1 MYTYE
6 KKQKEGQL
14 KVTISKEEWEKA
26 VENAYQETKG
36 KYNVQGFRKGKAP
49 RKVIEQTYGD
59 TVFFDD
65 AFEQVI
71 SNEYS
76 KFLLENSDVKPAE
89 APHVEMNSFTIDK
102 GITATLT
109 FALMPEVTL
118 GSLTNLKAKVKPAK
132 VDEKAIKEDIERF
145 AEAHARY
152 EESETVVEN
161 GDFAT
166 IDFSGSV
173 NGVKFEGGT
182 AENYRLE
189 IGSHTFIEGFE
200 DQIVGMK
207 KGDKKDINV
216 TFPANYQ
223 AEELAGKPAVFA
235 IKLNK
240 VEKKILPK
248 IDDKF
253 ISDTTEF
260 ETLDEYKASVK
271 DTLEKRAKEQAE
283 RDYEMALIEEV
294 VENSKVEIPHSMTHH
309 EVHHILHDFE
319 HRLAHQGL
327 TLKAYL
333 EYLGKTEE
341 EFEAERM
348 PDAEKNVKTRL
359 VLQKIIEENKLE
371 VSEKELDKEISAYS
385 EQFKISLDEVKASL
399 SPDDIA
405 YFENQALMNKLVT
418 FIKDKNKKA

>member
-6 KKQKEGQL
+6 KKQNEGQL

-26 VENAYQETKG
+26 VESAYQNTKG

-49 RKVIEQTYGD
+49 RRVIEQTYGD

-65 AFEQVI
+65 AFEEVV
-71 SNEYS
+71 SGEYS
-76 KFLLENSDVKPAE
+76 RFLLENAEVKPAE
-89 APHVEMNSFTIDK
+89 SPRVKMNSFTVDK
-102 GITATLT
+102 GIEATLT

-118 GSLTNLKAKVKPAK
+118 GSLTGLKAKVKAEK
-132 VDEKAIKEDIERF
+132 VDEKAIKAEMERF
-145 AEAHARY
+145 QEAHARY
-152 EESETVVEN
+152 EESEEEVKN

-173 NGVKFEGGT
+173 DGVKFEGGT
-182 AENYRLE
+182 AKDYRLE

-200 DQIVGMK
+200 EQIVGLK
-207 KGDKKDINV
+207 KGESKDINV
-216 TFPANYQ
+216 TFPTSYQ

-235 IKLNK
+235 ITVKK
-240 VEKKILPK
+240 VERKILPK

-260 ETLDEYKASVK
+260 ETVDEYKASVK
-271 DTLEKRAKEQAE
+271 DTLEKRANEKAE
-283 RDYEMALIEEV
+283 KDYEMALIEEV

-319 HRLAHQGL
+319 HRLAHQGM
-327 TLKAYL
+327 TLKGYL
-333 EYLGKTEE
+333 EYIGKTEE

-371 VSEKELDKEISAYS
+371 VSEDELNKEIEAYAQ
-385 EQFKISLDEVKASL
+385 QFKVNLDDIKASL
-399 SPDDIA
+399 SQDDIA
-405 YFENQALMNKLVT
+405 YFENQALMNKLVS

>member
-6 KKQKEGQL
+6 KKEKEGQL

-26 VENAYQETKG
+26 VEKAYQNTKG

-49 RKVIEQTYGD
+49 RRVIEQTYGD

-65 AFEQVI
+65 AFEEVI

-76 KFLLENSDVKPAE
+76 KFLLENSEVKPAE
-89 APHVEMNSFTIDK
+89 SPRVEMNSFTIDK
-102 GITATLT
+102 GIEATLT

-118 GSLTNLKAKVKPAK
+118 ASLTGLKAKVKPAK
-132 VDEKAIKEDIERF
+132 VDEKAISAEIERF
-145 AEAHARY
+145 REAHARY
-152 EESETVVEN
+152 EESEDKVNN

-173 NGVKFEGGT
+173 DGVKFEGGT
-182 AENYRLE
+182 AKDYRLE

-200 DQIVGMK
+200 EQIVGLK
-207 KGDKKDINV
+207 KGESKDINV
-216 TFPANYQ
+216 TFPASYQ

-235 IKLNK
+235 ITVNK
-240 VEKKILPK
+240 VERKILPN

-271 DTLEKRAKEQAE
+271 DTLEKRASEQAE
-283 RDYEMALIEEV
+283 KDYEMALIEEI

-319 HRLAHQGL
+319 HRLAHQGM

-333 EYLGKTEE
+333 EYIGKSEE
-341 EFEAERM
+341 EFEEERM

-359 VLQKIIEENKLE
+359 VLQKIIEENKLQ
-371 VSEKELDKEISAYS
+371 VSEEELDKEISAYAD
-385 EQFKISLDEVKASL
+385 QFKVKLDDIKASL

-405 YFENQALMNKLVT
+405 YFENQALMNKLVV